1 MIISIINQKGG
12 VGKTTTSVNL
22 ADNLAKRKQKTL
34 LIDLDPQGNA
44 TSSFGIDK
52 NAQGQTIYDSLIN
65 EIPLNQVILK
75 NIRKNLDMVPSNIN
89 LAGAEI
95 EMVNIV
101 SRETILKNLLDQ
113 EIKNLYDFILIDCPP
128 SLGLLTLNAFT
139 ASDSIIIPIQ
149 AEYYALEGLSQLINT
164 YESVKSGF
172 NENLKILGVLITMFD
187 TRTQLSRQVSD
198 EIRSYFKDIV
208 FKTIIPRNVRLSE
221 APSFGIPI
229 SEHDKWSKG
238 AKSYKS
244 LAKEVIERTKQQ

>member
-52 NAQGQTIYDSLIN
+52 NAQEQTIYDSLIN